1 MKSILKKYYI
11 AFLLTLVMFLPVQT
25 ISAQTNTVYPVELN
39 AFLTP
44 PYTPCFM
51 EYTEAGRF
59 QLNIIRKDLY
69 HKNWKFYVKMT
80 VASFGGS
87 SIVAYSDE
95 ISLGQGLHT
104 PFLDFRQFIKNCPT
118 LANCLKEGNYNLV
131 FEAVDRSTGSDV
143 SLSRPFTV
151 SAYMERGKA
160 PYLFAP
166 YDEQNFPVGTAVTNF
181 SWQLPKMTA
190 EFLQYKLE
198 VIDITDKGI
207 SANAAFE
214 SMLPQTPDG
223 LCEYTTATSFVWNKA
238 LIDGHTYAW
247 RVSAVNADK
256 SPKTGFENNG
266 ISKVF
271 SFTCG
276 KKVDPFEEMMEKESE
291 KILTSKKV
299 DDDLDVLKMDKVEM
313 SFKDIMAFWVK
324 DNDEIRKKYSGV
336 SIEIQP
342 LGKDKWTPYS
352 ILYSESGDETL
363 SLPILVDKDLT
374 HVARGQ
380 YFILDEDGERIYA
393 PYSDT
398 IHFVIPGEPSDDP
411 ECGSPLPELSDCSG
425 KNLPEKQDIQEIYC
439 HGTKIDVES
448 ISSYS
453 KNNDYIVLSGN
464 GFLSFKF
471 AKIFKLKV
479 KFDNIKINCAKELM
493 QGSVVTVYDEKNAL
507 KLDLNEIFGGKT
519 VDGDQKTEQV
529 ESPTIKTTP
538 SDTPGDFW
546 KDGSDIKMRGA
557 DGSVITVGS
566 VTSVSSLSYDN
577 SEIKSDNENG
587 TVRFTDATTPF
598 DDDKLGLKDVLAGY
612 YIPFDEGRL
621 YYIPYV
627 AVTHGNVSKVTVSV
641 SDKCKDVKY
650 IVKLSQDEVLE
661 LNVENGKVLVPGNN
675 TTKSS
680 QVYAISKNSEGKY
693 VNVGSLLVSNFAVES
708 KTLHIVPLTDET
720 VSDASALQ
728 TYINNIYAGLG
739 YEFKVSVE
747 NKLVDEWITENVLK
761 DGGLKIAADDQSA
774 WTSMT
779 DEMKK
784 VCSIYKEHNED
795 NVKDGDLYLF
805 LVPNAEESK
814 YKGTAGDLPRS
825 QSVGFIF
832 TDNAKPGTAEFNHTV
847 AHELGHAFNL
857 QHLFEHSKKIK
868 QGSTSNLMDYNTVT
882 SNDLL
887 HFQWHNI
894 HNERIWVWP
903 VLEDD
908 DDGLYR
914 SWEHL
919 GYTIIEKL
927 EPNEYSFI
935 LRDGD
940 KVLRFEIPNNAV
952 DLGFCD
958 SYLHSFTIDGERWIA
973 LFEDVDNK
981 HIFKGFYKDA
991 EKVGDFYRTKGKQK
1005 FQITEKLDVNGE
1017 YYFAVARTCP
1027 AIDVYKF
1034 SYVSGL
1040 SIKNDIEPRYESA
1053 KNNTFTSSYVR
1064 TVENYLNCLA
1074 GRKKEFFKFIIDHY
1088 NKSGITI
1095 SVEDQKKLSDELS
1108 HFNNVLING
1117 IDNTDDIFTEKIKF
1131 HELLNYGYLELI
1143 AKLNSLSK
1151 DLGPESL
1158 LYSIVVDFDDPA
1170 AFGTLFYLTED
1181 IRKDNDLFECISQI
1195 HLFSHIKE
1203 VSSDANI
1210 FEKAEAVLADLHNLA
1225 GSVELRLLVC
1235 LMKQLEIPENVWNAN
1250 RVDYKFKDLDLTS
1263 KYIVD
1268 YFTTQVGGG
1277 EWVKPI
1283 MDGVASPLCKF
1294 ALICGAW
1301 NSIVDQLVGFGEL
1314 AAEATDAD
1322 VAENLK
1328 NFLIKLSDFKLSSL
1342 PSITDALKGH
1352 IGVYTTPDGV
1362 NVDMYKAHYAVGYD
1376 VIFIASFFVGIGEFK
1391 AIAAGKDVVE
1401 VLTASAKSI
1410 PVAIKSIPPTLKA
1423 LRATGVKFVK
1433 EIPTIAVKLGNDGKA
1448 FCYDVYANVI
1458 LKADELGIKVSEN
1471 AKAFA
1476 FSSLLEKE
1484 ILKFSKEGLKISN
1497 APSDWS
1503 RVVVASSK
1511 YTVKSIDNNVG
1522 YLVISRDGACLL
1534 KSKYLVECANSFSTK
1549 LGDDL
1554 GVFIRDFQN
1563 ASDDIVK
1570 LLNEETIESWQK
1582 LRNLNAI
1589 DEVRQNIKALQTLAY
1604 KKQGTLN
1611 KILDPKK
1618 IYGEAYVTNHLAKFN
1633 DGAACFTFTGTKQY
1647 GNLGRADGLFVM
1659 TKSEARA
1666 LIKKANG
1673 DISVLEKELGI
1684 PEGMWQN
1691 RLDNGEQF
1699 LLFEFEKSE
1708 LSNLRMP
1715 RGSEAGADPNLW
1727 IPGGHLPGSV
1737 DPATG
1742 KVIPGYSEA
1751 VVDNFKWDAKL
1762 ESHSSI
1768 VLDPISAKYSSKLGS
1783 DVQKFA
1789 NEYRFSS
1796 ASDLQML
1803 MKNENLVEAWQ
1814 KLNNL
1819 NAIDEVRQNIK
1830 ALQTLAYK
1838 KQGKLDLM
1846 LDPKFIYG
1854 DAYVAKHLAKF
1865 DDGAACFTFT
1875 GTKQYG
1881 TLGRADGLF
1890 VMTKSEARAL
1900 MKKANGDISVF
1911 EKELGIPEE
1920 MWKQKLVRGEQFL
1933 LFEFEKSELSNLRMP
1948 RGSEAGADPDLWI
1961 TGGHLPGS
1969 VDPATGK
1976 VIPGYNEAVVDNFK
1990 WDAKLESH
1998 SSIVIDPI
2006 SAKYSSKLGSDVQ
2019 KFANEYRF
2027 SSASDLEMLMN
2038 NETLVEAWQKL
2049 NNLNAIDEVRQNI
2062 KALQTLAYK
2071 KQGKLDLMLDP
2082 KVIYGDAYVAK
2093 HLAKFDDGA
2102 ACFTFTGAKQYGTL
2116 GRADGLF
2123 VLTKSEARA
2132 LMKKANGDISVFEK
2146 ELGIPEGMWKKRLKD
2161 GEQFLLFE
2169 FEKSELSNLRMAR
2182 GSEAGADPN
2191 LWITGGH
2198 LPGSVDPATGKVIPG
2213 YNEAIVDN
2221 FKWDANLEKH
2231 SSVVID
2237 PLTKK

>member
-363 SLPILVDKDLT
+363 SLPVLVDKDLT

-398 IHFVIPGEPSDDP
+398 IHFVIPGEPSEDP
-411 ECGSPLPELSDCSG
+411 DCGSPLPELSDCNG
-425 KNLPEKQDIQEIYC
+425 KDLPEKQDIQEIYC

-493 QGSVVTVYDEKNAL
+493 QGSVITVYDEKNAL
-507 KLDLNEIFGGKT
+507 KLDLNEIFGGKN

-546 KDGSDIKMRGA
+546 KDGSDIKMRGT

-577 SEIKSDNENG
+577 SEIKSDNQNG

-728 TYINNIYAGLG
+728 AYINNIYAGLG

-903 VLEDD
+903 VLEKDEFGMSLLTCILKDLAGDAMLNVYDMVLESLTKDPNEFNENTLRNELYKAFFKANDD
-908 DDGLYR
+908 ND
-914 SWEHL
+914 
-919 GYTIIEKL
+919 IEKQFYEQLSSVSEMGTEFL
-927 EPNEYSFI
+927 ECLVKEGTGVQQTIDLLNALSKLANAMGNCKSLATNGNQLDNNKVREQYCDCLDAVAQPIIDFVLKQIFGDNA
-935 LRDGD
+935 D
-940 KVLRFEIPNNAV
+940 KVATFTEKVTKLTGTKRNNAKANIKKFNETYKSDGV
-952 DLGFCD
+952 VNTIMFLPINLMAKILD
-958 SYLHSFTIDGERWIA
+958 SGLIPEV
-973 LFEDVDNK
+973 EVK
-981 HIFKGFYKDA
+981 YKISDICKSLVLM
-991 EKVGDFYRTKGKQK
+991 EKPLINVTVSKVGNDVIFNIRTSVPYDSERGCDKITLEFDALSNLAPITFEGD
-1005 FQITEKLDVNGE
+1005 QIPKRNTEKSSLYEVPYVDHYFLGVSKLDVIKDLLNSNRYSSHVKSTKGDVFYYQIKVSCDKLYKDGVNHMVTCTATINNDGEGNPISDKIVYSCATNLPEIKEEQVVAVTYTAKDECSRSDLFTASSSISQANAVSLANKLRIERGECPYGLPKCSQWEKKSDVKYSINSTNSCNNVVNGLYTVTLRSKDNIRE
-1017 YYFAVARTCP
+1017 VGSRTFNEE
-1027 AIDVYKF
+1027 V
-1034 SYVSGL
+1034 
-1040 SIKNDIEPRYESA
+1040 A
-1053 KNNTFTSSYVR
+1053 KNHLFEVFTYSEECYQKDSII
-1064 TVENYLNCLA
+1064 VEINGRPRLIALDEFLA
-1074 GRKKEFFKFIIDHY
+1074 DFALEAYMKFIIDFEEQVLVKGGTNVSLFDNHLNNTFATNLEKLNDY
-1088 NKSGITI
+1088 WQSYKSTGHVLKSQRVLNNTYVNEFNFLGSIFN
-1095 SVEDQKKLSDELS
+1095 SYDQYVFKECFNAKIVNVKL
-1108 HFNNVLING
+1108 FRNC
-1117 IDNTDDIFTEKIKF
+1117 DDIFGDLKKILKVASECLAEMPYPVTNEYINYQNVKKYLFKGITEDKLYMVSNYLSYSAAYVQREIKVDIGAFDNVFYASSFF
-1131 HELLNYGYLELI
+1131 HYSEMSMYKNNKFYFVKSLLN
-1143 AKLNSLSK
+1143 
-1151 DLGPESL
+1151 
-1158 LYSIVVDFDDPA
+1158 
-1170 AFGTLFYLTED
+1170 
-1181 IRKDNDLFECISQI
+1181 
-1195 HLFSHIKE
+1195 
-1203 VSSDANI
+1203 
-1210 FEKAEAVLADLHNLA
+1210 
-1225 GSVELRLLVC
+1225 
-1235 LMKQLEIPENVWNAN
+1235 
-1250 RVDYKFKDLDLTS
+1250 
-1263 KYIVD
+1263 
-1268 YFTTQVGGG
+1268 
-1277 EWVKPI
+1277 
-1283 MDGVASPLCKF
+1283 
-1294 ALICGAW
+1294 
-1301 NSIVDQLVGFGEL
+1301 
-1314 AAEATDAD
+1314 
-1322 VAENLK
+1322 LK
-1328 NFLIKLSDFKLSSL
+1328 
-1342 PSITDALKGH
+1342 
-1352 IGVYTTPDGV
+1352 
-1362 NVDMYKAHYAVGYD
+1362 
-1376 VIFIASFFVGIGEFK
+1376 
-1391 AIAAGKDVVE
+1391 
-1401 VLTASAKSI
+1401 
-1410 PVAIKSIPPTLKA
+1410 
-1423 LRATGVKFVK
+1423 
-1433 EIPTIAVKLGNDGKA
+1433 
-1448 FCYDVYANVI
+1448 
-1458 LKADELGIKVSEN
+1458 
-1471 AKAFA
+1471 
-1476 FSSLLEKE
+1476 
-1484 ILKFSKEGLKISN
+1484 
-1497 APSDWS
+1497 
-1503 RVVVASSK
+1503 
-1511 YTVKSIDNNVG
+1511 
-1522 YLVISRDGACLL
+1522 
-1534 KSKYLVECANSFSTK
+1534 
-1549 LGDDL
+1549 
-1554 GVFIRDFQN
+1554 
-1563 ASDDIVK
+1563 
-1570 LLNEETIESWQK
+1570 
-1582 LRNLNAI
+1582 
-1589 DEVRQNIKALQTLAY
+1589 
-1604 KKQGTLN
+1604 
-1611 KILDPKK
+1611 
-1618 IYGEAYVTNHLAKFN
+1618 
-1633 DGAACFTFTGTKQY
+1633 
-1647 GNLGRADGLFVM
+1647 
-1659 TKSEARA
+1659 
-1666 LIKKANG
+1666 
-1673 DISVLEKELGI
+1673 
-1684 PEGMWQN
+1684 
-1691 RLDNGEQF
+1691 
-1699 LLFEFEKSE
+1699 
-1708 LSNLRMP
+1708 
-1715 RGSEAGADPNLW
+1715 
-1727 IPGGHLPGSV
+1727 
-1737 DPATG
+1737 
-1742 KVIPGYSEA
+1742 
-1751 VVDNFKWDAKL
+1751 
-1762 ESHSSI
+1762 
-1768 VLDPISAKYSSKLGS
+1768 
-1783 DVQKFA
+1783 
-1789 NEYRFSS
+1789 
-1796 ASDLQML
+1796 
-1803 MKNENLVEAWQ
+1803 
-1814 KLNNL
+1814 
-1819 NAIDEVRQNIK
+1819 
-1830 ALQTLAYK
+1830 
-1838 KQGKLDLM
+1838 
-1846 LDPKFIYG
+1846 
-1854 DAYVAKHLAKF
+1854 
-1865 DDGAACFTFT
+1865 
-1875 GTKQYG
+1875 
-1881 TLGRADGLF
+1881 
-1890 VMTKSEARAL
+1890 
-1900 MKKANGDISVF
+1900 
-1911 EKELGIPEE
+1911 
-1920 MWKQKLVRGEQFL
+1920 
-1933 LFEFEKSELSNLRMP
+1933 
-1948 RGSEAGADPDLWI
+1948 
-1961 TGGHLPGS
+1961 
-1969 VDPATGK
+1969 
-1976 VIPGYNEAVVDNFK
+1976 
-1990 WDAKLESH
+1990 
-1998 SSIVIDPI
+1998 
-2006 SAKYSSKLGSDVQ
+2006 
-2019 KFANEYRF
+2019 
-2027 SSASDLEMLMN
+2027 
-2038 NETLVEAWQKL
+2038 
-2049 NNLNAIDEVRQNI
+2049 
-2062 KALQTLAYK
+2062 
-2071 KQGKLDLMLDP
+2071 
-2082 KVIYGDAYVAK
+2082 
-2093 HLAKFDDGA
+2093 
-2102 ACFTFTGAKQYGTL
+2102 
-2116 GRADGLF
+2116 
-2123 VLTKSEARA
+2123 
-2132 LMKKANGDISVFEK
+2132 
-2146 ELGIPEGMWKKRLKD
+2146 
-2161 GEQFLLFE
+2161 
-2169 FEKSELSNLRMAR
+2169 
-2182 GSEAGADPN
+2182 
-2191 LWITGGH
+2191 
-2198 LPGSVDPATGKVIPG
+2198 
-2213 YNEAIVDN
+2213 
-2221 FKWDANLEKH
+2221 
-2231 SSVVID
+2231 
-2237 PLTKK
+2237 

>member
-363 SLPILVDKDLT
+363 SLPVLVDKDLT

-398 IHFVIPGEPSDDP
+398 IHFVIPGEPSEDP
-411 ECGSPLPELSDCSG
+411 DCGSPLPELSDCNG
-425 KNLPEKQDIQEIYC
+425 KDLPEKQDIQEIYC

-546 KDGSDIKMRGA
+546 KDGSDIKMRGT

-577 SEIKSDNENG
+577 SEIKSDNQNG

-612 YIPFDEGRL
+612 YIPFDEARL

-728 TYINNIYAGLG
+728 AYINNIYAGLG

-991 EKVGDFYRTKGKQK
+991 EKVGDSYRIKGKQK
-1005 FQITEKLDVNGE
+1005 YPITKKMNVAGD

-1027 AIDVYKF
+1027 AVDVYKF

-1040 SIKNDIEPRYESA
+1040 SIKNDIEPRYNSA
-1053 KNNTFTSSYVR
+1053 KNNTSPSSYVR
-1064 TVENYLNCLA
+1064 TVDNYLNCLA
-1074 GRKKEFFKFIIDHY
+1074 GNLRTFYKYVIDHY
-1088 NKSGITI
+1088 ASYDQALSKEDETNLYKALSKFKDIHVLTSEELEKGAKADFDFDDMRKRQYLVLIDKLNSIDGKDALQIKLEDPNVYYAIAQTNGALLDCIEKNSDLKKLVSETPENNNIFEQYVRVMEYIRASVHDASIVLKCLLDQLYIQKSFWHPERLDYSKEEYGLLKSILSFSINSNFGTFGFLPHKMEDDEERVACASGAWNGLVEAVGGIPDMAAMLTDLELERKIRGITLEKVEEKIEALKSLDFEKALTFVGELWNGVVKEVKEFHGFKEDGFDKYQLSYAQCYDVVTIATIFVSVEELAANVVKKGVKEASSVFMRLVKKTESGHLVKPKVVAKGNKLISTTDNVSCVRFEDDGACIIERKATNFSEMEIIPEEKIIDGEKGYLVFAKDDKGAEAAFALRSKEFVDCVTKYRTKLGPDLDYFVKKCTGLSDDIIKSIDDEAIDIWKQMKSLGVDDGRQMMDGIIRTRIDNETKDFWVKFKGFDAEKQKSIGSQIYQYAKASKKFINANDFKKIKSIDELDWGTIKYFLDCDLIAEKRLSLIGHWIDNKVFPTNTMNSLKNYFKHNSSEINIKELIDINLRASVSMEKVSDKELKQVQKVAEALFEEAKQQDEFVKAMPASYLGYYINADGSKVIIDPARRYFQGCI
-1095 SVEDQKKLSDELS
+1095 SVPTEAATKKLSVE
-1108 HFNNVLING
+1108 NKINVLGLDYGDTPWTPNNEFYMQLRVKKRDKLTSGLELNKYCTGCPNNG
-1117 IDNTDDIFTEKIKF
+1117 GTALPPYSGTGFTQGMGLDMFIMYNNKVPFEGGDLIEIFDKKGNKIFELEYMVEGNNASFVPSQAYKNNIDKIK
-1131 HELLNYGYLELI
+1131 ELY
-1143 AKLNSLSK
+1143 
-1151 DLGPESL
+1151 
-1158 LYSIVVDFDDPA
+1158 
-1170 AFGTLFYLTED
+1170 
-1181 IRKDNDLFECISQI
+1181 
-1195 HLFSHIKE
+1195 
-1203 VSSDANI
+1203 
-1210 FEKAEAVLADLHNLA
+1210 
-1225 GSVELRLLVC
+1225 
-1235 LMKQLEIPENVWNAN
+1235 
-1250 RVDYKFKDLDLTS
+1250 
-1263 KYIVD
+1263 
-1268 YFTTQVGGG
+1268 
-1277 EWVKPI
+1277 
-1283 MDGVASPLCKF
+1283 
-1294 ALICGAW
+1294 
-1301 NSIVDQLVGFGEL
+1301 
-1314 AAEATDAD
+1314 
-1322 VAENLK
+1322 
-1328 NFLIKLSDFKLSSL
+1328 
-1342 PSITDALKGH
+1342 
-1352 IGVYTTPDGV
+1352 
-1362 NVDMYKAHYAVGYD
+1362 
-1376 VIFIASFFVGIGEFK
+1376 
-1391 AIAAGKDVVE
+1391 
-1401 VLTASAKSI
+1401 
-1410 PVAIKSIPPTLKA
+1410 
-1423 LRATGVKFVK
+1423 
-1433 EIPTIAVKLGNDGKA
+1433 
-1448 FCYDVYANVI
+1448 
-1458 LKADELGIKVSEN
+1458 
-1471 AKAFA
+1471 
-1476 FSSLLEKE
+1476 
-1484 ILKFSKEGLKISN
+1484 
-1497 APSDWS
+1497 
-1503 RVVVASSK
+1503 
-1511 YTVKSIDNNVG
+1511 
-1522 YLVISRDGACLL
+1522 
-1534 KSKYLVECANSFSTK
+1534 
-1549 LGDDL
+1549 
-1554 GVFIRDFQN
+1554 
-1563 ASDDIVK
+1563 
-1570 LLNEETIESWQK
+1570 
-1582 LRNLNAI
+1582 
-1589 DEVRQNIKALQTLAY
+1589 
-1604 KKQGTLN
+1604 
-1611 KILDPKK
+1611 
-1618 IYGEAYVTNHLAKFN
+1618 
-1633 DGAACFTFTGTKQY
+1633 TKQ
-1647 GNLGRADGLFVM
+1647 
-1659 TKSEARA
+1659 
-1666 LIKKANG
+1666 
-1673 DISVLEKELGI
+1673 SVK
-1684 PEGMWQN
+1684 
-1691 RLDNGEQF
+1691 
-1699 LLFEFEKSE
+1699 
-1708 LSNLRMP
+1708 
-1715 RGSEAGADPNLW
+1715 
-1727 IPGGHLPGSV
+1727 
-1737 DPATG
+1737 
-1742 KVIPGYSEA
+1742 
-1751 VVDNFKWDAKL
+1751 
-1762 ESHSSI
+1762 
-1768 VLDPISAKYSSKLGS
+1768 
-1783 DVQKFA
+1783 
-1789 NEYRFSS
+1789 
-1796 ASDLQML
+1796 
-1803 MKNENLVEAWQ
+1803 
-1814 KLNNL
+1814 
-1819 NAIDEVRQNIK
+1819 
-1830 ALQTLAYK
+1830 
-1838 KQGKLDLM
+1838 
-1846 LDPKFIYG
+1846 
-1854 DAYVAKHLAKF
+1854 
-1865 DDGAACFTFT
+1865 
-1875 GTKQYG
+1875 
-1881 TLGRADGLF
+1881 
-1890 VMTKSEARAL
+1890 
-1900 MKKANGDISVF
+1900 
-1911 EKELGIPEE
+1911 
-1920 MWKQKLVRGEQFL
+1920 
-1933 LFEFEKSELSNLRMP
+1933 
-1948 RGSEAGADPDLWI
+1948 
-1961 TGGHLPGS
+1961 
-1969 VDPATGK
+1969 
-1976 VIPGYNEAVVDNFK
+1976 
-1990 WDAKLESH
+1990 
-1998 SSIVIDPI
+1998 
-2006 SAKYSSKLGSDVQ
+2006 
-2019 KFANEYRF
+2019 
-2027 SSASDLEMLMN
+2027 
-2038 NETLVEAWQKL
+2038 
-2049 NNLNAIDEVRQNI
+2049 
-2062 KALQTLAYK
+2062 
-2071 KQGKLDLMLDP
+2071 
-2082 KVIYGDAYVAK
+2082 
-2093 HLAKFDDGA
+2093 
-2102 ACFTFTGAKQYGTL
+2102 
-2116 GRADGLF
+2116 
-2123 VLTKSEARA
+2123 
-2132 LMKKANGDISVFEK
+2132 
-2146 ELGIPEGMWKKRLKD
+2146 
-2161 GEQFLLFE
+2161 
-2169 FEKSELSNLRMAR
+2169 
-2182 GSEAGADPN
+2182 
-2191 LWITGGH
+2191 
-2198 LPGSVDPATGKVIPG
+2198 
-2213 YNEAIVDN
+2213 
-2221 FKWDANLEKH
+2221 
-2231 SSVVID
+2231 
-2237 PLTKK
+2237 

>member
-1 MKSILKKYYI
+1 
-11 AFLLTLVMFLPVQT
+11 MFLPVHT

-69 HKNWKFYVKMT
+69 HKNWKLYVKMT

-131 FEAVDRSTGSDV
+131 FEAVDRATGSDV

-352 ILYSESGDETL
+352 ILYSESGEETL

-411 ECGSPLPELSDCSG
+411 ECGSPLPELSDCNG
-425 KNLPEKQDIQEIYC
+425 KDLPEKQDIQEIYC

-493 QGSVVTVYDEKNAL
+493 QGSVITVYDEKNAL

-529 ESPTIKTTP
+529 DYPTIKTTP

-728 TYINNIYAGLG
+728 SYINNIYAGLG

-747 NKLVDEWITENVLK
+747 NKLVDEWITENVLN

-784 VCSIYKEHNED
+784 VCSIYMEHNED

-868 QGSTSNLMDYNTVT
+868 QGSTSNLMDYNTVA

-894 HNERIWVWP
+894 HNDRIWVWP

-991 EKVGDFYRTKGKQK
+991 EKVGDSYRIKGKQK
-1005 FQITEKLDVNGE
+1005 YPITKKMNVAGD

-1027 AIDVYKF
+1027 AVDVYKF

-1040 SIKNDIEPRYESA
+1040 SIKNDIEPRYNSA
-1053 KNNTFTSSYVR
+1053 KNNTSPSSYVR
-1064 TVENYLNCLA
+1064 TVDNYLNCLA
-1074 GRKKEFFKFIIDHY
+1074 GNLRTFYKYVIDHY
-1088 NKSGITI
+1088 ASYDQALSKEDETNLYKALSKFKDIHVLTSEELEEGVKADFDFDDMRKKQYLVLIDKLNSIDSKDALQIKLEDPNVYYAIVQTNGALVDCIEKNSDLKKLTSESAENNNIFEQYVRVMEYIRASVHDASMVLKCLLNQLYIQKSFWHPERLDYSKEEYGLLKSILSFSINSNFGTFGFLPHKMEDDEERVACASGAWNGLVEAVGGIPDLVAMVTDLELERKIRGITLEKVEEKWEELKSIDFEKALTFIGGLWDGVAKEVKEFHGFKEDGFDKYQLSYAQCYDVVAIATIFVSVEELAANVVKKGVKEASSVFMRLVKKTESGHLVKPKVVAKGNKLISTTDNVSCVRIEDDGACIIERKATNFSEMEIIPEEKIIDGEKGYLVFAKDDKGAEAAFALRSKEFVDCVTKYRTKLGPDLDYFVKKCTGLSDDIIKSIDDEAIDIWKQMKSLGVDDGRQMMDGIIRTRIDNETKDFWVKFKGFDAEKQKSIGSQIYQYAKASKKFIKANDFKKIKSIEELDWGTIKYFLDCDLIAEKRLSLIGHWIDNKVFPTNTMNSLKNYFKHNSSEINIKELIDINLRASVSMEKVSDKELKQVQKVAEALFEEAKQQEEFVKAIPSANLWQYINADGSKKVLDPLYRNFSGCI
-1095 SVEDQKKLSDELS
+1095 SVPTEAASKKLSVE
-1108 HFNNVLING
+1108 NKINVLG
-1117 IDNTDDIFTEKIKF
+1117 LD
-1131 HELLNYGYLELI
+1131 YGDTPWTPNNEFYMQLRV
-1143 AKLNSLSK
+1143 KK
-1151 DLGPESL
+1151 RPE
-1158 LYSIVVDFDDPA
+1158 
-1170 AFGTLFYLTED
+1170 
-1181 IRKDNDLFECISQI
+1181 
-1195 HLFSHIKE
+1195 
-1203 VSSDANI
+1203 
-1210 FEKAEAVLADLHNLA
+1210 
-1225 GSVELRLLVC
+1225 
-1235 LMKQLEIPENVWNAN
+1235 
-1250 RVDYKFKDLDLTS
+1250 LTS
-1263 KYIVD
+1263 KLNLNKYGPGCPNNGGTALPP
-1268 YFTTQVGGG
+1268 YSGTGFTQGMGLDMFILKKEAVPYKSGDLIEIFDKEGNKIF
-1277 EWVKPI
+1277 ELVYD
-1283 MDGVASPLCKF
+1283 MD
-1294 ALICGAW
+1294 
-1301 NSIVDQLVGFGEL
+1301 N
-1314 AAEATDAD
+1314 
-1322 VAENLK
+1322 
-1328 NFLIKLSDFKLSSL
+1328 
-1342 PSITDALKGH
+1342 
-1352 IGVYTTPDGV
+1352 
-1362 NVDMYKAHYAVGYD
+1362 
-1376 VIFIASFFVGIGEFK
+1376 ASFVPSEMYNDKIG
-1391 AIAAGKDVVE
+1391 
-1401 VLTASAKSI
+1401 
-1410 PVAIKSIPPTLKA
+1410 
-1423 LRATGVKFVK
+1423 
-1433 EIPTIAVKLGNDGKA
+1433 
-1448 FCYDVYANVI
+1448 
-1458 LKADELGIKVSEN
+1458 
-1471 AKAFA
+1471 
-1476 FSSLLEKE
+1476 
-1484 ILKFSKEGLKISN
+1484 
-1497 APSDWS
+1497 
-1503 RVVVASSK
+1503 
-1511 YTVKSIDNNVG
+1511 
-1522 YLVISRDGACLL
+1522 LL
-1534 KSKYLVECANSFSTK
+1534 KELY
-1549 LGDDL
+1549 
-1554 GVFIRDFQN
+1554 
-1563 ASDDIVK
+1563 
-1570 LLNEETIESWQK
+1570 
-1582 LRNLNAI
+1582 
-1589 DEVRQNIKALQTLAY
+1589 
-1604 KKQGTLN
+1604 
-1611 KILDPKK
+1611 
-1618 IYGEAYVTNHLAKFN
+1618 
-1633 DGAACFTFTGTKQY
+1633 TKQ
-1647 GNLGRADGLFVM
+1647 
-1659 TKSEARA
+1659 S
-1666 LIKKANG
+1666 IK
-1673 DISVLEKELGI
+1673 
-1684 PEGMWQN
+1684 
-1691 RLDNGEQF
+1691 
-1699 LLFEFEKSE
+1699 
-1708 LSNLRMP
+1708 
-1715 RGSEAGADPNLW
+1715 
-1727 IPGGHLPGSV
+1727 
-1737 DPATG
+1737 
-1742 KVIPGYSEA
+1742 
-1751 VVDNFKWDAKL
+1751 
-1762 ESHSSI
+1762 
-1768 VLDPISAKYSSKLGS
+1768 
-1783 DVQKFA
+1783 
-1789 NEYRFSS
+1789 
-1796 ASDLQML
+1796 
-1803 MKNENLVEAWQ
+1803 
-1814 KLNNL
+1814 
-1819 NAIDEVRQNIK
+1819 
-1830 ALQTLAYK
+1830 
-1838 KQGKLDLM
+1838 
-1846 LDPKFIYG
+1846 
-1854 DAYVAKHLAKF
+1854 
-1865 DDGAACFTFT
+1865 
-1875 GTKQYG
+1875 
-1881 TLGRADGLF
+1881 
-1890 VMTKSEARAL
+1890 
-1900 MKKANGDISVF
+1900 
-1911 EKELGIPEE
+1911 
-1920 MWKQKLVRGEQFL
+1920 
-1933 LFEFEKSELSNLRMP
+1933 
-1948 RGSEAGADPDLWI
+1948 
-1961 TGGHLPGS
+1961 
-1969 VDPATGK
+1969 
-1976 VIPGYNEAVVDNFK
+1976 
-1990 WDAKLESH
+1990 
-1998 SSIVIDPI
+1998 
-2006 SAKYSSKLGSDVQ
+2006 
-2019 KFANEYRF
+2019 
-2027 SSASDLEMLMN
+2027 
-2038 NETLVEAWQKL
+2038 
-2049 NNLNAIDEVRQNI
+2049 
-2062 KALQTLAYK
+2062 
-2071 KQGKLDLMLDP
+2071 
-2082 KVIYGDAYVAK
+2082 
-2093 HLAKFDDGA
+2093 
-2102 ACFTFTGAKQYGTL
+2102 
-2116 GRADGLF
+2116 
-2123 VLTKSEARA
+2123 
-2132 LMKKANGDISVFEK
+2132 
-2146 ELGIPEGMWKKRLKD
+2146 
-2161 GEQFLLFE
+2161 
-2169 FEKSELSNLRMAR
+2169 
-2182 GSEAGADPN
+2182 
-2191 LWITGGH
+2191 
-2198 LPGSVDPATGKVIPG
+2198 
-2213 YNEAIVDN
+2213 
-2221 FKWDANLEKH
+2221 
-2231 SSVVID
+2231 
-2237 PLTKK
+2237 

>member
-398 IHFVIPGEPSDDP
+398 IHFVIPGEPSEDP

-728 TYINNIYAGLG
+728 AYINNIYAGLG

-784 VCSIYKEHNED
+784 VCSIYMEHNED

-847 AHELGHAFNL
+847 VHELGHAFNL

-868 QGSTSNLMDYNTVT
+868 QGSTSNLMDYNTVA

-973 LFEDVDNK
+973 LFEDVENK

-991 EKVGDFYRTKGKQK
+991 EKVGDSYKIKGKQK
-1005 FQITEKLDVNGE
+1005 FPITKKLDVNGE

-1027 AIDVYKF
+1027 AVDVYKF

-1053 KNNTFTSSYVR
+1053 KNNTSPSSYVR
-1064 TVENYLNCLA
+1064 TVDNYLNCLR
-1074 GRKKEFFKFIIDHY
+1074 GNLRTFYKYVIDHY
-1088 NKSGITI
+1088 ASYDQALSK
-1095 SVEDQKKLSDELS
+1095 EDETNLYKALSKFKDIHVLTSEELENGAKAD
-1108 HFNNVLING
+1108 FDFDDMRKRQYLVLI
-1117 IDNTDDIFTEKIKF
+1117 D
-1131 HELLNYGYLELI
+1131 
-1143 AKLNSLSK
+1143 KLNSIDGK
-1151 DLGPESL
+1151 DALQIKLEDPNVYYAIAQTNGALLDCIEKNSDLKKLVSETPE
-1158 LYSIVVDFDDPA
+1158 
-1170 AFGTLFYLTED
+1170 
-1181 IRKDNDLFECISQI
+1181 NN
-1195 HLFSHIKE
+1195 
-1203 VSSDANI
+1203 NI
-1210 FEKAEAVLADLHNLA
+1210 FEQYVRVMEYIRASVHDASIVLKCLLDQLYIQKSFWHP
-1225 GSVELRLLVC
+1225 ERLDYSKEEYGL
-1235 LMKQLEIPENVWNAN
+1235 LKSILSFSINSNFGTFGFLPHKMEDDEE
-1250 RVDYKFKDLDLTS
+1250 RVAC
-1263 KYIVD
+1263 
-1268 YFTTQVGGG
+1268 
-1277 EWVKPI
+1277 
-1283 MDGVASPLCKF
+1283 AS
-1294 ALICGAW
+1294 GAW
-1301 NSIVDQLVGFGEL
+1301 NGLVEAVGGIPDMAAMLTDLELERKIRGITLEKVEEKIEALKSLDFEKTLNFLGELWNGIAKEVKEFHGFKEDGFDKYQLSYAQCYDIVTIATIFVSVEEL
-1314 AAEATDAD
+1314 AANAI
-1322 VAENLK
+1322 K
-1328 NFLIKLSDFKLSSL
+1328 NGAKKASSVFMQLVKKTESGHLIKPRVVAKGNKLVSSV
-1342 PSITDALKGH
+1342 DN
-1352 IGVYTTPDGV
+1352 TT
-1362 NVDMYKAHYAVGYD
+1362 
-1376 VIFIASFFVGIGEFK
+1376 F
-1391 AIAAGKDVVE
+1391 
-1401 VLTASAKSI
+1401 
-1410 PVAIKSIPPTLKA
+1410 
-1423 LRATGVKFVK
+1423 VKFEENGAAK
-1433 EIPTIAVKLGNDGKA
+1433 IEKKA
-1448 FCYDVYANVI
+1448 
-1458 LKADELGIKVSEN
+1458 E
-1471 AKAFA
+1471 
-1476 FSSLLEKE
+1476 
-1484 ILKFSKEGLKISN
+1484 KFSE
-1497 APSDWS
+1497 
-1503 RVVVASSK
+1503 
-1511 YTVKSIDNNVG
+1511 IDICPEEMIIDGEMG
-1522 YLVISRDGACLL
+1522 YLVIASDGAAVF
-1534 KSKYLVECANSFSTK
+1534 KSKDFVDCVTKYKTK
-1549 LGDDL
+1549 LGEDL
-1554 GVFIRDFQN
+1554 HSFIVECSEF
-1563 ASDDIVK
+1563 SDDIIKSIDDDVIDIWKKMKSMK
-1570 LLNEETIESWQK
+1570 LDASKIKSKDFVDCLKKYKTK
-1582 LRNLNAI
+1582 LGEAEWSSLIKDCSEFSDDIIKSIDDDVIDIWKKMKSMKLDASKIKSKDFVDCLKKYKTKLGEAEWSSLIKDCSEFSDDIIKSIDDDVIDIWKKMKSKKLDVSKIKSKDFVDCLKKYKKKLGEDEWSSLIGDCFGLSDDIIKSIDDEAI
-1589 DEVRQNIKALQTLAY
+1589 DIWKQMKSLGVDDGRQMMDGIIRTRRDNETKDFLRKFKRFDTDKQKSIGSQIYQYAKAAKKFKNIDDFKKIKSIEELDWGTIKYFLDCGLTDEIRFSIIGKWIDNKVFPTNTMNSLSNYFKRNSSELNIKKL
-1604 KKQGTLN
+1604 
-1611 KILDPKK
+1611 ID
-1618 IYGEAYVTNHLAKFN
+1618 I
-1633 DGAACFTFTGTKQY
+1633 
-1647 GNLGRADGLFVM
+1647 NLRA
-1659 TKSEARA
+1659 
-1666 LIKKANG
+1666 
-1673 DISVLEKELGI
+1673 SVSMEKVSEKELKQVQKVAEALFEEAKQQEEFVKAMPSSYLGRYVNADGSRVEI
-1684 PEGMWQN
+1684 PEKFRNFSFCISVPTEAAGKKLSVEN
-1691 RLDNGEQF
+1691 KINVLGLDFGGTTWTPNN
-1699 LLFEFEKSE
+1699 EFYMQ
-1708 LSNLRMP
+1708 LRVKKRP
-1715 RGSEAGADPNLW
+1715 E
-1727 IPGGHLPGSV
+1727 
-1737 DPATG
+1737 
-1742 KVIPGYSEA
+1742 
-1751 VVDNFKWDAKL
+1751 L
-1762 ESHSSI
+1762 ESSLELNKCCPGCPNNGGTPLPPYSGTGFTQGMG
-1768 VLDPISAKYSSKLGS
+1768 LDMFIRENKKVPFKEGDLIEIFDKEGNKIFELKYKVDGDKASFVPSK
-1783 DVQKFA
+1783 A
-1789 NEYRFSS
+1789 Y
-1796 ASDLQML
+1796 
-1803 MKNENLVEAWQ
+1803 ENNID
-1814 KLNNL
+1814 KLKEL
-1819 NAIDEVRQNIK
+1819 
-1830 ALQTLAYK
+1830 Y
-1838 KQGKLDLM
+1838 
-1846 LDPKFIYG
+1846 
-1854 DAYVAKHLAKF
+1854 
-1865 DDGAACFTFT
+1865 
-1875 GTKQYG
+1875 TKQ
-1881 TLGRADGLF
+1881 
-1890 VMTKSEARAL
+1890 
-1900 MKKANGDISVF
+1900 
-1911 EKELGIPEE
+1911 
-1920 MWKQKLVRGEQFL
+1920 
-1933 LFEFEKSELSNLRMP
+1933 
-1948 RGSEAGADPDLWI
+1948 
-1961 TGGHLPGS
+1961 
-1969 VDPATGK
+1969 
-1976 VIPGYNEAVVDNFK
+1976 
-1990 WDAKLESH
+1990 
-1998 SSIVIDPI
+1998 SI
-2006 SAKYSSKLGSDVQ
+2006 K
-2019 KFANEYRF
+2019 
-2027 SSASDLEMLMN
+2027 
-2038 NETLVEAWQKL
+2038 
-2049 NNLNAIDEVRQNI
+2049 
-2062 KALQTLAYK
+2062 
-2071 KQGKLDLMLDP
+2071 
-2082 KVIYGDAYVAK
+2082 
-2093 HLAKFDDGA
+2093 
-2102 ACFTFTGAKQYGTL
+2102 
-2116 GRADGLF
+2116 
-2123 VLTKSEARA
+2123 
-2132 LMKKANGDISVFEK
+2132 
-2146 ELGIPEGMWKKRLKD
+2146 
-2161 GEQFLLFE
+2161 
-2169 FEKSELSNLRMAR
+2169 
-2182 GSEAGADPN
+2182 
-2191 LWITGGH
+2191 
-2198 LPGSVDPATGKVIPG
+2198 
-2213 YNEAIVDN
+2213 
-2221 FKWDANLEKH
+2221 
-2231 SSVVID
+2231 
-2237 PLTKK
+2237 